1 MLRASTIASNLARA
15 SVSAKPNARVSRAAF
30 QRTVRGAGS
39 LNDDPEAAQGLD
51 AQLIKTM
58 SELAKQRKENAGTS
72 APGQGNTGS
81 TTVMVGADTDEKW
94 KELDAKVNE
103 YPSMRK
109 FQAIGADEE
118 GFVDDIVTLISNALG
133 GRVIHPENVTTRPS
147 SKGKYVSANVIAEM
161 LSGDDVLSVYQAL
174 KSDKRIKWFL

>member
-1 MLRASTIASNLARA
+1 MIASNLARA
-15 SVSAKPNARVSRAAF
+15 SVFAKPNTRVSRTAF

-81 TTVMVGADTDEKW
+81 TTD
-94 KELDAKVNE
+94 
-103 YPSMRK
+103 
-109 FQAIGADEE
+109 
-118 GFVDDIVTLISNALG
+118 G
-133 GRVIHPENVTTRPS
+133 GRGHR
-147 SKGKYVSANVIAEM
+147 
-161 LSGDDVLSVYQAL
+161 
-174 KSDKRIKWFL
+174 